1 MSARPGPPGS
11 PDLLTVFEGSS
22 PEDVSHARQLWSS
35 LSLLPP
41 QESRLVSGN
50 ISQRL
55 PMSRSQRVGVAAPS
69 HLAPEPPSVASLRQR
84 QQERQRYV
92 LMADR
97 RREILELLRRQ
108 RERRVRKELVS
119 AAVKPKEKPGK
130 ERESESRAEAETRK
144 DKELVLQLGSISS

>member
-1 MSARPGPPGS
+1 MSVRPGPPGP

-55 PMSRSQRVGVAAPS
+55 PMSRSQRASAAAPS
-69 HLAPEPPSVASLRQR
+69 HLSPEPPSVSALRQR

-108 RERRVRKELVS
+108 REQRVQKELIS
-119 AAVKPKEKPGK
+119 AAAKPKEKPGK
-130 ERESESRAEAETRK
+130 ESESESRAEAETRK
-144 DKELVLQLGSISS
+144 DKELVLQLQ